1 VFFVPIKAKPHHLCS
16 RIYFDLELN
25 LFIRWVFGYIKNKFK
40 RKELA
45 METINKHQQHNKAQE
60 ENHMAHNKAQ
70 EENHMAHNKAQEEDQ
85 MDHKNPQEENQMDHK
100 NDQAENHKAH
110 KNDQEENHK
119 AHKNH
124 NGNQS
129 SHHNHHEMMIKD
141 FKRRFFVS
149 LVVTVPLLV
158 LSPMIQE
165 WTGISIIFA
174 GSNYILFGLASFV
187 YFYGGWPF
195 LKGLIEELKEK
206 RPGMMTLI
214 AMAISVAYI
223 YSTATVFGLSGNDFF
238 WELAT
243 LIDIMLL
250 GHWIEMRS
258 VLSASNALEELA
270 ELMPNT
276 AHLIKDGETIDVE
289 INQLKKEDIILI
301 KPGEKIPADGII
313 VKGSSSINQSML
325 TGESKPVEKTKGDK
339 VIGGSINNDGS
350 LEVEVQGTGE
360 DSYLSK
366 VIDLVKSAQESKS
379 KTQNLADKAAFWLT
393 IVALT
398 AGFTTLIVWY
408 LITKDFT
415 FAIARMATVMVITC
429 PHALGLAIPL
439 VVAASTAQSAKN
451 GLLIKNRTQFENSR
465 KIDTLVFDKTGTLT
479 YGEFGV
485 NFIEIFVDNYSEEE
499 VIEVAATLESNSEH
513 PIATGIIEK
522 QKELGLSSLDMEDF
536 EAIKGKGVKGRI
548 DGKDAMVVSPG
559 YLKESNIEVPRDLP
573 AHDVSTNVFLLVDG
587 KLIAAIGLSDKIREE
602 SYNAIKRL
610 KKEGIKTWMLTGDNE
625 STAKQVSDELGLDGY
640 FAEVLPDQ
648 KQEKI
653 KDLQSQGSFVAMTG
667 DGVND
672 APALAQADV
681 GIAVGSGTDVAA
693 ETADIVLVNSN
704 PEDVVALIDFG
715 KATYRKMRQNLIWA
729 TGYNVIAIPLAAG
742 VLSGVG
748 IVISPAIG
756 AILMSLSTIIV
767 AINAKLLKLEKS

>member
-1 VFFVPIKAKPHHLCS
+1 MDTKTHQKHNHQEEGNMEDQHHPHEENYLENQHHLHEGDHMES
-16 RIYFDLELN
+16 QHSHNENNLEN
-25 LFIRWVFGYIKNKFK
+25 
-40 RKELA
+40 
-45 METINKHQQHNKAQE
+45 
-60 ENHMAHNKAQ
+60 ENHDNRKH
-70 EENHMAHNKAQEEDQ
+70 
-85 MDHKNPQEENQMDHK
+85 
-100 NDQAENHKAH
+100 
-110 KNDQEENHK
+110 
-119 AHKNH
+119 
-124 NGNQS
+124 
-129 SHHNHHEMMIKD
+129 HHNHHEMMIND

-149 LVVTVPLLV
+149 LVVTVPLLI

-165 WTGISIIFA
+165 WTNISISFP

-195 LKGLIEELKEK
+195 LKGLIDELKEK
-206 RPGMMTLI
+206 KPGMMTLI

-276 AHLIKDGETIDVE
+276 AHLIKEGETIDVE

-325 TGESKPVEKTKGDK
+325 TGESKPVEKVKGDK

-366 VIDLVKSAQESKS
+366 VIDLVRSAQESKS

-485 NFIEIFVDNYSEEE
+485 NFIEIFDDEYNQED

-559 YLKESNIEVPRDLP
+559 YLKEHNIEVPRDLP

-587 KLIAAIGLSDKIREE
+587 ILIAAIGLSDRIREE

-610 KKEGIKTWMLTGDNE
+610 KEEGIKTWMLTGDNE
-625 STAKQVSDELGLDGY
+625 STAKQVSEELGLDGY
-640 FAEVLPDQ
+640 FAEVLPDE

-653 KDLQSQGSFVAMTG
+653 KELQSQGNFVAMTG

-681 GIAVGSGTDVAA
+681 GIAVGSGTDIAA

-729 TGYNVIAIPLAAG
+729 TGYNVLAIPLAAG

-767 AINAKLLKLEKS
+767 AINAKLLKLDKK

>member
-1 VFFVPIKAKPHHLCS
+1 
-16 RIYFDLELN
+16 
-25 LFIRWVFGYIKNKFK
+25 
-40 RKELA
+40 
-45 METINKHQQHNKAQE
+45 
-60 ENHMAHNKAQ
+60 
-70 EENHMAHNKAQEEDQ
+70 
-85 MDHKNPQEENQMDHK
+85 
-100 NDQAENHKAH
+100 
-110 KNDQEENHK
+110 
-119 AHKNH
+119 
-124 NGNQS
+124 
-129 SHHNHHEMMIKD
+129 MMIKD

-149 LVVTVPLLV
+149 LVVTVPLLI

-165 WTGISIIFA
+165 WTNISITFS

-408 LITKDFT
+408 LITKEFT

-640 FAEVLPDQ
+640 FSEVLPDQ

>member
-1 VFFVPIKAKPHHLCS
+1 MDTKTHQKHNHQEEGNMEDQHHPHEENYVENQHHLHEGDHMES
-16 RIYFDLELN
+16 QHSHNENNLEN
-25 LFIRWVFGYIKNKFK
+25 
-40 RKELA
+40 
-45 METINKHQQHNKAQE
+45 
-60 ENHMAHNKAQ
+60 ENHDNRKH
-70 EENHMAHNKAQEEDQ
+70 
-85 MDHKNPQEENQMDHK
+85 
-100 NDQAENHKAH
+100 
-110 KNDQEENHK
+110 
-119 AHKNH
+119 
-124 NGNQS
+124 
-129 SHHNHHEMMIKD
+129 HHNHHEMMIND

-149 LVVTVPLLV
+149 LVVTVPLLI

-165 WTGISIIFA
+165 WTNISISFP

-195 LKGLIEELKEK
+195 LKGLIDELKEK
-206 RPGMMTLI
+206 KPGMMTLI

-276 AHLIKDGETIDVE
+276 AHLIKEGETIDVE

-325 TGESKPVEKTKGDK
+325 TGESKPVEKVKGDK

-366 VIDLVKSAQESKS
+366 VIDLVRSAQESKS

-393 IVALT
+393 IVALS

-485 NFIEIFVDNYSEEE
+485 NFIEIFDDEYNQED

-559 YLKESNIEVPRDLP
+559 YLKEHNIEVPRDLP

-587 KLIAAIGLSDKIREE
+587 ILIAAIGLSDRIREE

-610 KKEGIKTWMLTGDNE
+610 KEEGIKTWMLTGDNE
-625 STAKQVSDELGLDGY
+625 STAKQVSEELGLDGY
-640 FAEVLPDQ
+640 FAEVLPDE

-653 KDLQSQGSFVAMTG
+653 KELQSQGNFVAMTG

-681 GIAVGSGTDVAA
+681 GIAVGSGTDIAA

-729 TGYNVIAIPLAAG
+729 TGYNVLAIPLAAG

-767 AINAKLLKLEKS
+767 AINAKLLKLDKK

>member
-1 VFFVPIKAKPHHLCS
+1 MDTKTHQKHNHQEEGNMEDQHHPHEENYLENQHHLHEGDHMES
-16 RIYFDLELN
+16 QHSHNENNLEN
-25 LFIRWVFGYIKNKFK
+25 
-40 RKELA
+40 
-45 METINKHQQHNKAQE
+45 
-60 ENHMAHNKAQ
+60 ENHDNRKH
-70 EENHMAHNKAQEEDQ
+70 
-85 MDHKNPQEENQMDHK
+85 
-100 NDQAENHKAH
+100 
-110 KNDQEENHK
+110 
-119 AHKNH
+119 
-124 NGNQS
+124 
-129 SHHNHHEMMIKD
+129 HHNHHEMMIND

-149 LVVTVPLLV
+149 LVVTVPLLI

-165 WTGISIIFA
+165 WTNISISFL

-195 LKGLIEELKEK
+195 LKGLIDELKEK
-206 RPGMMTLI
+206 KPGMMTLI

-276 AHLIKDGETIDVE
+276 AHLIKEGETIDVE

-325 TGESKPVEKTKGDK
+325 TGESKPVEKVKGDK

-366 VIDLVKSAQESKS
+366 VIDLVRSAQESKS

-485 NFIEIFVDNYSEEE
+485 NFIEIFDDEYNQED

-559 YLKESNIEVPRDLP
+559 YLKEHNIEVPRDLP

-587 KLIAAIGLSDKIREE
+587 ILIAAIGLSDRIREE

-610 KKEGIKTWMLTGDNE
+610 KEEGIKTWMLTGDNE
-625 STAKQVSDELGLDGY
+625 STAKQVSEELGLDGY
-640 FAEVLPDQ
+640 FAEVLPDE

-653 KDLQSQGSFVAMTG
+653 KELQSQGNFVAMTG

-681 GIAVGSGTDVAA
+681 GIAVGSGTDIAA

-729 TGYNVIAIPLAAG
+729 TGYNVLAIPLAAG

-767 AINAKLLKLEKS
+767 AINAKLLKLDKK

>member
-1 VFFVPIKAKPHHLCS
+1 M
-16 RIYFDLELN
+16 DT
-25 LFIRWVFGYIKNKFK
+25 KN
-40 RKELA
+40 
-45 METINKHQQHNKAQE
+45 HQEHNHQE
-60 ENHMAHNKAQ
+60 EVNMEHQH
-70 EENHMAHNKAQEEDQ
+70 
-85 MDHKNPQEENQMDHK
+85 
-100 NDQAENHKAH
+100 
-110 KNDQEENHK
+110 
-119 AHKNH
+119 
-124 NGNQS
+124 
-129 SHHNHHEMMIKD
+129 HHNHHEMMIKD

-149 LVVTVPLLV
+149 LIVTVPLLV

-165 WTGISIIFA
+165 WTNISIGFS
-174 GSNYILFGLASFV
+174 GSNYVLFGLATFV

-195 LKGLIEELKEK
+195 LKGLIDELKERK
-206 RPGMMTLI
+206 PGMMTLI

-276 AHLIKDGETIDVE
+276 AHLLRGGEIIDIE
-289 INQLKKEDIILI
+289 INQLKTKDIILI

-313 VKGSSSINQSML
+313 LKGNSSINESML
-325 TGESKPVEKTKGDK
+325 TGESKPVEKDKGDK

-350 LEVEVQGTGE
+350 LEVEVEGTGE

-366 VIDLVKSAQESKS
+366 VIELVKSAQESKS
-379 KTQNLADKAAFWLT
+379 KTQNLADRAAFWLT
-393 IVALT
+393 IIALS

-408 LITKDFT
+408 LLTKDFT

-485 NFIEIFVDNYSEEE
+485 NFIEIFDDDYSQEQI
-499 VIEVAATLESNSEH
+499 IELAATLESNSEH
-513 PIATGIIEK
+513 PIATGIIER

-536 EAIKGKGVKGRI
+536 EAIKGKGVKGI
-548 DGKDAMVVSPG
+548 VEGKDTMVVSPG
-559 YLKESNIEVPRDLP
+559 YLKESNIEVPRELP
-573 AHDVSTNVFLLVDG
+573 AHDVSTNVFLLIEG
-587 KLIAAIGLSDKIREE
+587 KLTAAIGLSDRIREE
-602 SYNAIKRL
+602 SYDAIKRL

-625 STAKQVSDELGLDGY
+625 KTAKQVSEELGLDGY
-640 FAEVLPDQ
+640 FAEVLPEQ

-653 KDLQSQGSFVAMTG
+653 KELQSQGNFVAMTG

-693 ETADIVLVNSN
+693 ETADIILVNSN
-704 PEDVVALIDFG
+704 PEDIVALIDFG

-748 IVISPAIG
+748 VVISPAIG

-767 AINAKLLKLEKS
+767 AINAKLLKLDK